1 MFIAVEKGGDSRE
14 VLQSEKYHA
23 NIINLRGLRAR
34 NQTESWISRTLNELY
49 PYQ

>member
-14 VLQSEKYHA
+14 VLPSEKYHA
-23 NIINLRGLRAR
+23 NIINSRGLRAR
-34 NQTESWISRTLNELY
+34 NDRLRISRTLNELY